1 MDASLGQK
9 LKVVQMN
16 LMWVFIGIPP
26 LQYVVEVQP
35 IMCDQ
40 NSLFITFRDLLVI
53 LHSGKN
59 FE

>member
-16 LMWVFIGIPP
+16 LMWVFIGISP

-40 NSLFITFRDLLVI
+40 NSLSITFRDLLVI